1 MAGAKT
7 KAEHAVP
14 PLPPALASLQRWAAY
29 RRNTTGRH
37 CPTEE
42 GGKYPQEQE
51 SAFGHREDKGVVPS
65 ARERR
70 AGERRP
76 SLGKALSE
84 LTSPGEPEL
93 AVA

>member
-37 CPTEE
+37 CPTEK

-51 SAFGHREDKGVVPS
+51 SAFGHREDKGLCLQLERDELERD
-65 ARERR
+65 AR
-70 AGERRP
+70 AW
-76 SLGKALSE
+76 GKRLAN
-84 LTSPGEPEL
+84 SPLP
-93 AVA
+93 ASRS